1 MGNFRFVA
9 VWITKTERP
18 ISNYGASSTLLQLN
32 KVGGADVRWQ
42 RLGKE
47 SSVVTKAR
55 SQANLAEQTCE
66 HLHARNPLS
75 VLREHSCSEREG

>member
-1 MGNFRFVA
+1 MGNFGFVA

-18 ISNYGASSTLLQLN
+18 ISNYEASSRLLQFN

-47 SSVVTKAR
+47 SSVGNKAR
-55 SQANLAEQTCE
+55 SQQT
-66 HLHARNPLS
+66 
-75 VLREHSCSEREG
+75 